1 MASTELKPAGLYIVE
16 EVEIY
21 REMYKSIFPRES
33 PVKLLGVSNNQNLPA
48 IWGTVSELAPDVL
61 LIGAKQLNNVIVA
74 ELQKLREDF
83 PGIGL
88 VLLLTLYDAANMH
101 LLKGLVAR
109 GKAGMAIFLRQSL
122 EQVDEL
128 CGIITSVNEGHV
140 ILDPA
145 LTSLLFAD
153 KQGHPLLKEFT
164 PRELELLNLLSRG
177 YTNSAIAE
185 ALFIDIRTVQRHINN
200 MYSKIKA
207 NNEFNNRHLRVSA
220 ARLYLETSGELLT
233 AADSKVKTGALAQSE

>member
-1 MASTELKPAGLYIVE
+1 MDSTELKTVGLYVAE

-21 REMYKSIFPRES
+21 REMYKFIFPPGS
-33 PVKLLGVSNNQNLPA
+33 LVKLLGVSNNRNLPA
-48 IWGTVSELAPDVL
+48 MWDAVSELAPDVL
-61 LIGAKQLNNVIVA
+61 LIGAKKLNGVIIA
-74 ELQKLREDF
+74 ELRQMREDF
-83 PGIGL
+83 PRLGL
-88 VLLLTLYDAANMH
+88 VLLLMIYDAENMN
-101 LLKGLVAR
+101 LLKELAAR

-153 KQGHPLLKEFT
+153 KKGHPLLKEFT
-164 PRELELLNLLSRG
+164 PRELELLSLLSKG

-200 MYSKIKA
+200 MYSKLKA
-207 NNEFNNRHLRVSA
+207 SSEFNNRHLRVSA

-233 AADSKVKTGALAQSE
+233 AGVPE

>member
-1 MASTELKPAGLYIVE
+1 MDSTELKTVGLYVAE

-21 REMYKSIFPRES
+21 RKMYKFIFPPGS
-33 PVKLLGVSNNQNLPA
+33 LVKLLGVSNNRNLPA
-48 IWGTVSELAPDVL
+48 IWDAVSELAPDVL
-61 LIGAKQLNNVIVA
+61 LIGAKKLNEVIIA
-74 ELQKLREDF
+74 ELWQMRQDF
-83 PGIGL
+83 PRIGL
-88 VLLLTLYDAANMH
+88 VLLLMRYDAENTN
-101 LLKGLVAR
+101 LLKRLTAR
-109 GKAGMAIFLRQSL
+109 GRAGMAIFLKQSL
-122 EQVDEL
+122 EKVDEL

-164 PRELELLNLLSRG
+164 PRELELLSLLSKG

-207 NNEFNNRHLRVSA
+207 SSESNNRHLRVSA

-233 AADSKVKTGALAQSE
+233 AGVPE